1 MNMTKYQYGWILM
14 PYIQSVAR
22 GAYECTA
29 YRRRNESKYCQY
41 ETIFQNIGKICGLA
55 AHCKK
60 M

>member
-1 MNMTKYQYGWILM
+1 M

-22 GAYECTA
+22 SANECTA
-29 YRRRNESKYCQY
+29 FRRRNESEYFQY
-41 ETIFQNIGKICGLA
+41 ETIFQNFGKICGLA